1 MDRKEVVVIGGG
13 TGTFTVLSALKKYS
27 LHLTAIVSMADDGG
41 STGKLRDEY
50 GVLPPGDVRRAL
62 VALGDGEGTL
72 RELFNFR
79 YKKGSFKG
87 HSFGNVFLST
97 LEQMTGSFA
106 RAVEVAG
113 ELLHIRGAVVP
124 VTLQSVRLN
133 ARLSDGT
140 FLRGESKID
149 LSYGAR
155 AAIAKI
161 WLTPRASLNPKAR
174 AAILSADMIV
184 IGPGDLFTSIVPN
197 LLVRGMPEALKKS
210 RARKL
215 YVGNIM
221 TKRGETDGFTAKDFL
236 EVLSRYLG
244 KDGLDSA
251 LFNNRRPPEKALV
264 RYKKEGA
271 EIVSLKGL
279 TSTRNFHIVRAD
291 LLAEGRLARHDSKRK
306 LSRALVRILNS

>member
-1 MDRKEVVVIGGG
+1 MERKRIVVIGGG
-13 TGTFTVLSALKKYS
+13 TGTFTVLSALKKHPF
-27 LHLTAIVSMADDGG
+27 HLTAIVSMADDGG

-79 YKKGSFKG
+79 FKKGSFKG

-97 LEQMTGSFA
+97 LEQVTGSFA
-106 RAVEVAG
+106 RAIEVAG
-113 ELLHIRGAVVP
+113 ELLHIKGAVLP
-124 VTLQSVRLN
+124 VTLQNVRLN

-140 FLRGESKID
+140 LLRGESAID
-149 LSYGAR
+149 LSKSAR

-161 WLTPRASLNPKAR
+161 WLTPHASLNPKAR
-174 AAILSADMIV
+174 AAILSADMVV

-197 LLVRGMPEALKKS
+197 LLVHGMPEALEKS
-210 RARKL
+210 RARKV

-221 TKRGETDGFTAKDFL
+221 TKRGETDGFAAKDFL

-244 KDGLDSA
+244 KDGLDMA
-251 LFNNRRPPEKALV
+251 LFNNRRPSTKALV

-271 EIVSLKGL
+271 EVVSLKGL
-279 TSTRNFHIVRAD
+279 TSRRNLRIVRAD
-291 LLAEGRLARHDSKRK
+291 LLAEGRLARHDSKKK